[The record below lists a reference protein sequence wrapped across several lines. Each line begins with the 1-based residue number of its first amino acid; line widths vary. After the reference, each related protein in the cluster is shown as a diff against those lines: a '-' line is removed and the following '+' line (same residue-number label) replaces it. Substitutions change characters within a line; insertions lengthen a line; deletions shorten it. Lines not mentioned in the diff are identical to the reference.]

1 MYYDLLRNHYNSIE
15 EKRKVYETVVKLSIE
30 LQEHFQDLIKE
41 FKKQDDFS
49 KVFSVAE
56 SETRIFRKKKI
67 REQLSNLNPLRKKTR
82 DTLFSYRNELFY
94 HELVFIRFIHQ
105 IQSHLSKLQ
114 SVQFEYETL
123 IQR

>member
-1 MYYDLLRNHYNSIE
+1 MLKQLL
-15 EKRKVYETVVKLSIE
+15 KE
-30 LQEHFQDLIKE
+30 L
-41 FKKQDDFS
+41 KKQDDFS
-49 KVFSVAE
+49 KVFSVSE

-82 DTLFSYRNELFY
+82 DTLLSYRNELFF